1 MADPNL
7 LLCVC
12 KDHAL
17 RVLNINNN
25 HACSVYPVKDP
36 NLLLSVSKDHALRV
50 WNVKTE
56 SNIVIFGGVD
66 SHGHELSSV
75 LKLDLMAKKWVILPA
90 MRGGSRTEHGV
101 AVVPEC
107 WLCGPC
113 PTTSGIY

>member
-1 MADPNL
+1 MYINL
-7 LLCVC
+7 ESSKTLLTSLFPLSLSASSW
-12 KDHAL
+12 DAGFPFLDLEDMGIPLPHPMHHAGM
-17 RVLNINNN
+17 V
-25 HACSVYPVKDP
+25 
-36 NLLLSVSKDHALRV
+36 ALA
-50 WNVKTE
+50 NAP
-56 SNIVIFGGVD
+56 VIFGGVD

-113 PTTSGIY
+113 TTTSGIY